1 MDNMKHAALI
11 AILAGVLVTAAPLAA
26 AAADREQQQLM
37 ADLRI
42 LQMQTQE
49 LHVLVASLT
58 QVLESVTT
66 MVDEQVMVTRK
77 GFADSRLLVDR
88 VAAGVRIL
96 REKMDDTNVRIS
108 SFSQEIEALRLS
120 IPRMPVPVLGADG
133 EAVEGSAAAAGATF
147 EPVLP
152 VQPSPGISPQRL
164 YDMAW
169 ADYSTGQWSLA
180 ITGFDA
186 YLKAF
191 PRSAQADD
199 AQFYIGETLYNDGR
213 FADAVAAYEQVAS
226 DYPNGETVPD
236 AHYKRGLA
244 LDRLGHTELARAA
257 FETVVN
263 EFPDSRTAALARQAI
278 DRLNRP

>member
-1 MDNMKHAALI
+1 MDNMKHTVLI
-11 AILAGVLVTAAPLAA
+11 AILASVMATAAPRPAV
-26 AAADREQQQLM
+26 AADREQQQLM

-49 LHVLVASLT
+49 LHLLVASLT
-58 QVLESVTT
+58 QALESVTA
-66 MVDEQVMVTRK
+66 MVDEQVMMSRK

-88 VAAGVRIL
+88 VADGVRIL
-96 REKMDDTNVRIS
+96 REKMDDSNVRIS
-108 SFSQEIEALRLS
+108 SFSQEIEALRLA

-133 EAVEGSAAAAGATF
+133 EPIEGAAEAAVATF
-147 EPVLP
+147 APVMP
-152 VQPSPGISPQRL
+152 VQPNPGISPQRL

-213 FADAVAAYEQVAS
+213 FADAVAAYEQVAR

-244 LDRLGHTELARAA
+244 LDRLGDTELARAA

-263 EFPDSRTAALARQAI
+263 EFPDSRTAALAHQAI